1 MLENNPL
8 CVSSVAEFIEAI
20 QTTTNTNIPS
30 LLRRD
35 EIMKKHLSDLDY
47 HAIERGKAYVEAV
60 ISDQKSNQMSK
71 IPQKK
76 RWFYRGHYSSEY
88 ELIPSVFRSGNWE
101 KEDFFYHEM
110 AVRSPEHFQ
119 GKSHLDKLVTMQH
132 YDCPT
137 RLLDITSNPLVAL
150 FFACMNYGCSTCNKA
165 REGSVFA
172 FSPVSKDVVYS
183 DSDRA
188 LMISCLSRFS
198 KEDKEELYRVACERL
213 HEDSFKQVKGG
224 SRYDD
229 GSVEKLYHEI
239 TRENPAF
246 KREMRPLDLLQPL
259 FIQPNKTNMRIT
271 KQDGAFILCG
281 LSENANEAKG
291 KIEMTVSKE
300 IRVREQEKILEELDS
315 LGINE
320 ASLFPELDKVAHYLK
335 TRG

>member
-8 CVSSVAEFIEAI
+8 RISSVAEFIAAI

-30 LLRRD
+30 ILWHD
-35 EIMKKHLSDLDY
+35 DIMKKHLSDLD
-47 HAIERGKAYVEAV
+47 HLAIERGKAYYEAV
-60 ISDQKSNQMSK
+60 KSDLKSEM
-71 IPQKK
+71 PQKR
-76 RWFYRGHYSSEY
+76 RWFYRGHYSSDFV
-88 ELIPSVFRSGNWE
+88 LLPSVFRGSNWE
-101 KEDFFYHEM
+101 KEDYYYHEI

-150 FFACMNYGCSTCNKA
+150 FFACMNYGCPKCDKVS
-165 REGSVFA
+165 EGSVFV
-172 FSPVSKDVVYS
+172 FSQVPKNVVYS

-188 LMISCLSRFS
+188 LMLSCLSRFS
-198 KEDKEELYRVACERL
+198 KEDKEELYRLAHERL
-213 HEDSFKQVKGG
+213 HDDTFRQVKGG
-224 SRYDD
+224 SRYQD
-229 GSVEKLYHEI
+229 GTVENLYHEI

-259 FIQPNKTNMRIT
+259 FVQPNKTNMRIS

-281 LSENANEAKG
+281 LSENANEATE
-291 KIEMTVSKE
+291 KIEMTVSRE
-300 IRVREQEKILEELDS
+300 VRVRNQEKILGELDA

-335 TRG
+335 TRR